1 MLVESEQISDWLR
14 RRINTARAES
24 GMSWGQI
31 AEVLSTPEMVVSPN
45 SLMSKHSRASFT
57 AVELVAI
64 LRVMG
69 VSEVRLPDAQHTS

>member
-1 MLVESEQISDWLR
+1 MLVESNEISDWLR

-24 GMSWGQI
+24 GMSWSQI
-31 AEVLSTPEMVVSPN
+31 AEVLSTPEAVVSPS
-45 SLMSKHSRASFT
+45 SLMSKHSRSSFT

-69 VSEVRLPDAQHTS
+69 VSEVRLPEVQRAS